1 MQNVTNYEVL
11 RASLPI
17 ATGHPCHISPAL
29 YITRI
34 ETHWPLK
41 ITRELRRRERRPASY
56 LFIEEAIRLQVVQS
70 GLRQVLSIAT
80 GYSRNQ
86 IIPCDDASSIVVVPP
101 VATCRWPL
109 VSTNT
114 HAECLAHQ
122 VKVLASL
129 YIRTR

>member
-17 ATGHPCHISPAL
+17 ATGHPSRSSPAL

-34 ETHWPLK
+34 ETYWPLN

-56 LFIEEAIRLQVVQS
+56 LFIEEAIRLQVLQS

-101 VATCRWPL
+101 VATCEYEH
-109 VSTNT
+109 T
-114 HAECLAHQ
+114 C
-122 VKVLASL
+122 
-129 YIRTR
+129 